1 MAING
6 PSTELQQ
13 MASLA
18 GLIYWDGASG
28 LSLHP
33 KYGSWFAL
41 RAVLIFDGL
50 DYTGKS
56 CSPAATGLQ
65 SGDCFRDASASAKLC
80 PSMRDS

>member
-6 PSTELQQ
+6 PGTELQQ

-18 GLIYWDGASG
+18 GLIYWDEASG

-41 RAVLIFDGL
+41 RAVLVFDGL
-50 DYTGKS
+50 DYTGES
-56 CSPAATGLQ
+56 SIPAAIGLQ
-65 SGDCFRDASASAKLC
+65 LGDC
-80 PSMRDS
+80 